1 MSSTPTVGFYGKLP
15 CRGDFLQ
22 RRISPDFVDS
32 WDGWLQD
39 CLTESRLQLQEGW
52 LETYLTSPAWR
63 FVLAGGVCGANSC
76 AGVLLP
82 SVDRVGRY
90 FPLTVVAHWE
100 VAVFPLTTARNRESW
115 FDSAQTLGI
124 EALEAACLDLDE
136 FDRSVAALAARLD
149 PTEEPFLW
157 LRELELATQPMS
169 LWWTYGSNDSDP
181 AMMCVNGLP
190 DPATFAAMLLGNPA
204 ADGEREIIIRPR

>member
-1 MSSTPTVGFYGKLP
+1 VSSTPTVGFYGKLP

-22 RRISPDFVDS
+22 RRTPAEFVDS
-32 WDGWLQD
+32 WDGWLRE
-39 CLTESRLQLQEGW
+39 CLTESRLQLQECW
-52 LETYLTSPAWR
+52 LETYLTSPVWR
-63 FVLAGGVCGANSC
+63 FVLARGACGANSC

-82 SVDRVGRY
+82 SVDQVGRY

-100 VAVFPLTTARNRESW
+100 VAVFPRATLHSRESW
-115 FDSAQTLGI
+115 FDSAQALGI
-124 EALEAACLDLDE
+124 DALEAASLDLDE

-157 LRELELATQPMS
+157 LRELERAPQPMS

-181 AMMCVNGLP
+181 TMLCMNGLP
-190 DPATFAAMLLGNPA
+190 DPESFTAMLLASSGS
-204 ADGEREIIIRPR
+204 DIEGERKS

>member
-1 MSSTPTVGFYGKLP
+1 MSAE
-15 CRGDFLQ
+15 
-22 RRISPDFVDS
+22 FVDS

-39 CLTESRLQLQEGW
+39 CLTESRLRLQECW
-52 LETYLTSPAWR
+52 LEAYLTSPVWR

-90 FPLTVVAHWE
+90 FPLAVVAHWE
-100 VAVFPLTTARNRESW
+100 VAVFPLTTAHSRESW

-124 EALEAACLDLDE
+124 EALEAASLDLDE
-136 FDRSVAALAARLD
+136 FDRGVAALAARLD

-181 AMMCVNGLP
+181 VMMCVNGLP
-190 DPATFAAMLLGNPA
+190 EPATFAAMLLGNPG
-204 ADGEREIIIRPR
+204 ADGERERV

>member
-1 MSSTPTVGFYGKLP
+1 MSAE
-15 CRGDFLQ
+15 
-22 RRISPDFVDS
+22 FVDS

-39 CLTESRLQLQEGW
+39 CLTESRLQLQECW
-52 LETYLTSPAWR
+52 LEAYLTSPVWR
-63 FVLAGGVCGANSC
+63 FVLAGGVCGAKSC

-100 VAVFPLTTARNRESW
+100 VAVFPLTTALNRESW
-115 FDSAQTLGI
+115 FDSAQALGI
-124 EALEAACLDLDE
+124 EALEAENLDLDE
-136 FDRSVAALAARLD
+136 FDESVAALAARLD

-169 LWWTYGSNDSDP
+169 LWWTYGSRDSDP
-181 AMMCVNGLP
+181 VMMCVNGLP
-190 DPATFAAMLLGNPA
+190 EPATFAAMLLGTPG
-204 ADGEREIIIRPR
+204 ADSAGERL